1 VMSRSLCLVFFVT
14 LAACARSAAPLPG
27 DSVSADGAVT
37 LTPPRMS
44 TSPSIAHDAP
54 ADPIRDRLFPPE
66 LVMEHQGEIELT
78 IVQRETITKEVDK
91 LQKDM
96 LALQWDMQRE
106 KEKLVKALDAD
117 RVDEAATTSSSA
129 RVMELET
136 KIKSAHLAMLVH
148 VKNVLTP
155 DQQRKLRVVRDQER
169 CAPAPSVS
177 AKPPAPR
184 KKAPPATSNP
194 DVF

>member
-1 VMSRSLCLVFFVT
+1 MSRSLCLVFFVT
-14 LAACARSAAPLPG
+14 LAACARSAAPLAG
-27 DSVSADGAVT
+27 DSVSADGSVT

-44 TSPSIAHDAP
+44 TSPSPIVHES
-54 ADPIRDRLFPPE
+54 DPIRDRLFPPE
-66 LVMEHQGEIELT
+66 LVMEHQGEIDLT

-96 LALQWDMQRE
+96 LALQWEMQRE

-117 RVDEAATTSSSA
+117 RVDEAATTASSG
-129 RVMELET
+129 RVMEIET

-184 KKAPPATSNP
+184 KKAAPATSNP